1 MRTPQSTIEPNG
13 WIPESDAMTKRPAP
27 STRPV
32 LLLIGIVL
40 VLLTSA
46 CGGGADPE
54 SAAAT
59 PVAEADGS
67 STPATGERPSVEAD
81 TVATALVAHFDG
93 LTGTNGE
100 AISAEEADALRTS
113 VIELLVPDGVD
124 PDDPVAVAEALAG
137 RLGGEYAGET
147 DPDVLIEALIA
158 ELAAEGGDITTVGD
172 LLAAIES
179 WATGDVIVIGS
190 HASGASIGAGASF
203 ADAVAL
209 LETTRPAIDL
219 IPGLMPIEVRDVD
232 IDVDHGDR
240 RITITGRIPAPVAG
254 QARVTIDFAG
264 GAPELALT
272 IDGDALRL
280 DDLTTLPLGEL
291 GGIGFDAP
299 TLTVAAD
306 GVTVAAQADPSVIPG
321 ASEAGVPAGNVPIT
335 VALPSLGAFGA
346 PAAEVAFDIE
356 IPFEDLGRFGDW
368 HTRRDALLTLS
379 VGDVSGARWG
389 EVWDVRIGDSELRF
403 AGEIAVRSS
412 GASELTMSLAGPWTR
427 PFGFDWM
434 SVDGLTV
441 SAERSSERTTARF
454 AGDFEVGGKEGRL
467 EFAVASGR
475 TGTSTEV
482 TGSLA
487 DLTVDDLITLARE
500 VAGAE
505 LVPRTVTVPD
515 GLFSMSDVTVS
526 FSSGQ
531 STSFTI
537 SGRADVLGRQADA
550 LFGFVPARGGGTT
563 SIVAVTPRNLVLSDL
578 LPVLS
583 DEPTV
588 GGVEIPEAA
597 IVLTGESVDAT
608 AGELPVGVRSFMGAS
623 LGDVSHLRLGG
634 GLNLAGS
641 IPGGVAPAIDDV
653 KEALGMDRG
662 APIHIGGSLPIGAL
676 TGGPATDFELNATL
690 PEMNPAGSP
699 SWFVSAEL
707 GLRITGQPSVGVV
720 GRMTLD
726 IGGDVQAF
734 EVEASVGGG
743 ATGASMQIVGR
754 LDGAWETPFDIEW
767 LTLNE
772 VVLKLGIEPR
782 GVTIGFLADL
792 QVGSKDIRGGMA
804 ITVSPAGV
812 PTNFVF
818 EAESEAGVSM
828 GDLADL
834 YALMSGEA
842 RPPVER
848 ALPAAEVRSLAL
860 RFAPQ
865 GDPDLGIKQG
875 FRIAG
880 ELWMGSRPGA
890 PLELLVGVDIEIADS
905 GIAIDGYLTDWAIGP
920 IAFDEA
926 SLSITV
932 SAFEQRFAI
941 SGGVELFDQGIWAD
955 VEFTPT
961 EYSFGGRIVV
971 IGGEA
976 SLRVTA
982 SFDLIDP
989 DLRVSAAMDE
999 QFLRNVDA
1007 ALEATLGRQVTD
1019 LNRTVSDGRRDVNR
1033 LRPLV
1038 SSARDAVSDARSA
1051 VNLTGCGWPFGYLC
1065 DALRAA
1071 ENTLARYERQLADAE
1086 RRLAQAEALLEKYDI
1101 QLTPVGAEFTSD
1113 WAGTDAGTVE
1123 MILVI
1128 DANGF
1133 RHEVGIDWD
1142 FNKSLDDNLDG
1153 ILEELI

>member
-1 MRTPQSTIEPNG
+1 M
-13 WIPESDAMTKRPAP
+13 
-27 STRPV
+27 
-32 LLLIGIVL
+32 
-40 VLLTSA
+40 
-46 CGGGADPE
+46 
-54 SAAAT
+54 
-59 PVAEADGS
+59 
-67 STPATGERPSVEAD
+67 
-81 TVATALVAHFDG
+81 
-93 LTGTNGE
+93 
-100 AISAEEADALRTS
+100 
-113 VIELLVPDGVD
+113 
-124 PDDPVAVAEALAG
+124 
-137 RLGGEYAGET
+137 
-147 DPDVLIEALIA
+147 
-158 ELAAEGGDITTVGD
+158 
-172 LLAAIES
+172 
-179 WATGDVIVIGS
+179 
-190 HASGASIGAGASF
+190 
-203 ADAVAL
+203 
-209 LETTRPAIDL
+209 
-219 IPGLMPIEVRDVD
+219 
-232 IDVDHGDR
+232 
-240 RITITGRIPAPVAG
+240 
-254 QARVTIDFAG
+254 
-264 GAPELALT
+264 
-272 IDGDALRL
+272 
-280 DDLTTLPLGEL
+280 
-291 GGIGFDAP
+291 
-299 TLTVAAD
+299 
-306 GVTVAAQADPSVIPG
+306 
-321 ASEAGVPAGNVPIT
+321 
-335 VALPSLGAFGA
+335 PSLGAFGA
-346 PAAEVAFDIE
+346 PAAEIAFDIE
-356 IPFEDLGRFGDW
+356 IPFGDLGRFGDW
-368 HTRRDALLTLS
+368 QTRRDGVLTIS
-379 VGDVSGARWG
+379 VGDDPGARWG
-389 EVWDVRIGDSELRF
+389 EDWDVRVGGSSLRF

-412 GASELTMSLAGPWTR
+412 GAADLTMSLQGTWAR

-434 SVDGLTV
+434 TIDGLTV
-441 SAERSSERTTARF
+441 SAERSSERSAARF
-454 AGDFEVGGKEGRL
+454 AGDFEVGGKHGRL

-475 TGTSTEV
+475 AGTSTEV
-482 TGSLA
+482 TGTLA
-487 DLTVDDLITLARE
+487 DLTVDDLVSLARSI
-500 VAGAE
+500 AGAD
-505 LVPRTVTVPD
+505 LVPRTVSVPD
-515 GLFSMSDVTVS
+515 DLFSMSDVTMS
-526 FSSGQ
+526 FSSGE

-537 SGRADVLGRQADA
+537 SGTTDILGRQADA
-550 LFGFVPARGGGTT
+550 LFGFVPARSGGTT
-563 SIVAVTPRNLVLSDL
+563 SIVAVTPRGLVLSDL
-578 LPVLS
+578 LPVL
-583 DEPTV
+583 DGEPTV

-597 IVLTGESVDAT
+597 IVLTGEAVRAT
-608 AGELPVGVRSFMGAS
+608 AAELPAGVRSFFTGS
-623 LGDVSHLRLGG
+623 LGDAADLRLGG
-634 GLNLAGS
+634 GLNLTGS
-641 IPGGVAPAIDDV
+641 IPGGIAPAIDDV
-653 KEALGMDRG
+653 KEALGMDRS
-662 APIHIGGSLPIGAL
+662 APIHLGGSLPIGAL

-690 PEMNPAGSP
+690 PEMSPAGSP
-699 SWFVSAEL
+699 AWFVSAEL

-743 ATGASMQIVGR
+743 ASGGSLEIVGR

-792 QVGSKDIRGGMA
+792 EVGSKDIRGGMA

-818 EAESEAGVSM
+818 EAESQAGVSM
-828 GDLADL
+828 SDLADL

-848 ALPAAEVRSLAL
+848 ALPAAEVRGLAL

-865 GDPDLGIKQG
+865 GDPDLGIEQG

-920 IAFDEA
+920 IAFEEA
-926 SLSITV
+926 SLSIAV
-932 SAFEQRFAI
+932 SAVEQRFAI

-989 DLRVSAAMDE
+989 DLRVTATMDE

-1038 SSARDAVSDARSA
+1038 ATARDAVSAARSA

-1065 DALRAA
+1065 DALRDA
-1071 ENTLARYERQLADAE
+1071 ERTLAGYERQLADAE

-1101 QLTPVGAEFTSD
+1101 RLTLVGAEFTSD
-1113 WAGTDAGTVE
+1113 WAGTDAGTVD
-1123 MILVI
+1123 MILVV

-1133 RHEVGIDWD
+1133 RIDVDIDWD
-1142 FNKSLDDNLDG
+1142 FNKSLEDNLDG